1 MISTCKRQTL
11 TDIHILLGLP
21 ACLPASLPAS
31 LPRKLNAGRSSQGDT
46 EGAVEATLGLMDP

>member
-21 ACLPASLPAS
+21 ACLPAPRPPA
-31 LPRKLNAGRSSQGDT
+31 KLSGGRSSQGDT
-46 EGAVEATLGLMDP
+46 EGTMEASSDLKDS